1 DWSVQENGIT
11 YRLFVFLR
19 PPLGHSFRVELD
31 TTGQLPAR
39 PSRVQVVLECICS
52 RRQLLGDSVC
62 FLHHSNDNLPSDQ
75 SSLLLRTL
83 CTHSFL
89 DMEKVTRWVQELVRS
104 AWLLLP
110 ESHHCQLTVLP
121 SSCSCKF
128 HLTSTSQT
136 NICTEIFFA
145 VE

>member
-1 DWSVQENGIT
+1 TTNCIG

-19 PPLGHSFRVELD
+19 PPPGHSFSNELD

-39 PSRVQVVLECICS
+39 PSRVHVVLECICS
-52 RRQLLGDSVC
+52 SGRLLGHSAC
-62 FLHHSNDNLPSDQ
+62 FLHHPNDKLPRDQ
-75 SSLLLRTL
+75 SLLLLRTL
-83 CTHSFL
+83 CTQSYL
-89 DMEKVTRWVQELVRS
+89 EWEKVTRWVQQLVRS

-121 SSCSCKF
+121 SSHSCKF
-128 HLTSTSQT
+128 QLTSTPQM
-136 NICTEIFFA
+136 NMCTEILFA